1 MVGSLETIEMK
12 TFVFG
17 KTKTLLL
24 DLELVIYQL

>member
-1 MVGSLETIEMK
+1 MVGSFEITEMK

-24 DLELVIYQL
+24 GLELVIYQL